1 MIKSKWIWTI
11 DWQYN
16 TTIVTQKATWTGA
29 MNIAYMGQNV
39 GSVDSEEIALFHV
52 QMNQSISVNY
62 VDCGVTTSHSVPIRL
77 ISSIERIGAS
87 NACTAPTR

>member
-39 GSVDSEEIALFHV
+39 GSVDSEGIALLLV

-77 ISSIERIGAS
+77 ISNIAKIGAS